1 MDMTREQATS
11 LVNQVQNSHR
21 LLAGFYRRLLP
32 ALDEMAAKFG
42 AGFWFWDPINFDRP
56 CRSATKPSSKWAW
69 DYLPLLNAQFVYA
82 RTDEEQQAVIQ
93 FQLHT
98 DPSVLKRNRQSN
110 GQPDPLSLPDVTPAI
125 RIYAYWLNE
134 SSVEDIKQQWEEAEY
149 PKGDAFSIST
159 LTSELQGTWWEV
171 DLADFVVAPQ
181 GTEAAIGKFVTLPA
195 SDI

>member
-1 MDMTREQATS
+1 MTREQCVS

-21 LLAGFYRRLLP
+21 LLAGFYRRILP

-42 AGFWFWDPINFDRP
+42 AGFWYWDPIDFDRP

-82 RTDEEQQAVIQ
+82 RTDEEQQAAIQ

-98 DPSVLKRNRQSN
+98 DPSVLKRNRQEG
-110 GQPDPLSLPDVTPAI
+110 GQPNPLELPDAIPVI
-125 RIYAYWLNE
+125 RIYVYWLKNG
-134 SSVEDIKQQWEEAEY
+134 SVADIKQQWEKAEY
-149 PKGDAFSIST
+149 PKGEAFSISE
-159 LTSELQGTWWEV
+159 LNSELRGTWWEIE
-171 DLADFVVAPQ
+171 LADFVVASE
-181 GTEAAIGKFVTLPA
+181 GTVEAIARFVSLPT